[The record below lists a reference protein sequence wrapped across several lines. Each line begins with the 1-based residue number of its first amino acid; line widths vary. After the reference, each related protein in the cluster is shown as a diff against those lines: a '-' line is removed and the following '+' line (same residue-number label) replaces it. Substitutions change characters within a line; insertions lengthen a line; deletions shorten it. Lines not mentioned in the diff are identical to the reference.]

1 MNLSNVV
8 TKKVAFFS
16 SLIGTVLFLLIASTR
31 GVPLF
36 CEEYSRSCMKQF
48 DTLSLFFFI
57 FLPTLII
64 SLITYFLREEV
75 FRAWLKFAYVWIP
88 VSMVLIYLAGGSS
101 GGGFGIPNVLDQ
113 EFVSLI
119 LASLFVLLSL
129 VIIIV
134 KSILLRGK

>member
-1 MNLSNVV
+1 M
-8 TKKVAFFS
+8 TKKKVFWI
-16 SLIGTVLFLLIASTR
+16 SLIGTAIAYVLTNPVTFGLCQKTYYFGDSIRCS
-31 GVPLF
+31 
-36 CEEYSRSCMKQF
+36 
-48 DTLSLFFFI
+48 DTLLPMIGQVLGLFALGLLLFSI
-57 FLPTLII
+57 V
-64 SLITYFLREEV
+64 TYFLREEV